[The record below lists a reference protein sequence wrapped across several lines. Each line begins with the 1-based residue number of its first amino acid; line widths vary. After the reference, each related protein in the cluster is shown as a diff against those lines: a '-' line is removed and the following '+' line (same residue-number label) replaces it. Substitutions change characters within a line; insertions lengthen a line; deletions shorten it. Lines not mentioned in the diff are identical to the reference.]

1 MNLYYLSA
9 VVNRGQVLM
18 IFLTFY
24 LTMVSTYLKLKEVN
38 LVSIKRG
45 IKFEVGAQEA
55 RQLTTML

>member
-1 MNLYYLSA
+1 MT
-9 VVNRGQVLM
+9 
-18 IFLTFY
+18 FLTFY

-55 RQLTTML
+55 RQLTTTL